1 MVLLLVAALICNVL
15 QIIVLTRLRE
25 QLVLIKRELD
35 RSQSSI
41 RAIKLLIGLGAERVL
56 DRKKRSEEHTSELQS
71 H

>member
-1 MVLLLVAALICNVL
+1 MVLLLIAALICNVL
-15 QIIVLTRLRE
+15 QIIVLTRLKE

-56 DRKKRSEEHTSELQS
+56 DRKKSVTVS
-71 H
+71 

>member
-15 QIIVLTRLRE
+15 QIIVLTRLKE

-56 DRKKRSEEHTSELQS
+56 DRKKSVTVS
-71 H
+71 

>member
-56 DRKKRSEEHTSELQS
+56 DRKKSVTVS
-71 H
+71 